1 MKVPP
6 FVAGALVVLSSCN
19 AFSQDII
26 TKKSGEDILAKIMEV
41 SESEIKYRKFESQE
55 GPIFVLKLSSILM
68 IRYEDGT
75 KDIFAAEVIEKPKQ
89 DMTLK
94 GMQDAM
100 ANYQGRNSG
109 AGWTSATTILFSP
122 LIGIIPG
129 AICASTEPSTRNLNY
144 SDPELMKDFAY
155 TTAYSRQAHKIKR
168 KKVWGAL
175 GISSLFWGLL
185 VVISNN

>member
-1 MKVPP
+1 MKV
-6 FVAGALVVLSSCN
+6 VSITVGVLLMLNSCI

-26 TKKSGEDILAKIMEV
+26 TKKTGEDILANITEV
-41 SESEIKYRKFESQE
+41 SESEIRYRKFESPE
-55 GPIFVLKLSSILM
+55 GPIFVLKIASILM

-75 KDIFAAEVIEKPKQ
+75 KDIFNNDVIEKPNQ

-100 ANYQGRNSG
+100 INYQGRNSG
-109 AGWTSATTILFSP
+109 AGWTSVTTILFSP
-122 LIGIIPG
+122 LVGIIPG
-129 AICASTEPSTRNLNY
+129 AICASTEPSVKNLNY
-144 SDPELMKDFAY
+144 SNRELMTDFAY

-175 GISSLFWGLL
+175 GISSLIWGIL
-185 VVISNN
+185 VVVSNN